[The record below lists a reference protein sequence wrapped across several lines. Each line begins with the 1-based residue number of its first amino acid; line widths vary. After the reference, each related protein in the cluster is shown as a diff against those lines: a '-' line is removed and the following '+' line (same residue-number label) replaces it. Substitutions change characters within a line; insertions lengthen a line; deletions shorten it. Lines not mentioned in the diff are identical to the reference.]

1 MKKVILRDHRR
12 ISPFNEEARDLR
24 ILNKPLWLF
33 QRDVLAR
40 HCDEEITIEDLVQ
53 LPHVDEMLVYRDSQF
68 FNMVLVDE
76 FVARARAS
84 GKACQVAFLPDDRA
98 VVEHVLPLQDYLV
111 QDAQDLWRG
120 ELWYYPHGWVPD
132 EEVEPLVI
140 DTEPLEI
147 GWYHVPT
154 YLVPSGNLVFQ
165 VPLKAFI
172 PISSWVHVLLANSLF
187 GAFGWARRVL
197 KESGLLRVKLN
208 ILLRSLLERKHFL
221 SCSALVRTGRNC
233 KIDPTAIIQ
242 GPTIIGNNVRIEAG
256 TMIISS
262 MIGDNVTIM
271 PGAQIVA
278 SVVSNGCYIPFR
290 AALFGTTFM
299 ENTMVAQNTI
309 LQGCVVGRNTFIGGG
324 NTFTDYNLLG
334 KPIKTMHNGELKP
347 VGMPACGSA
356 VGHDCRIGAGFVV
369 YPGRTIE
376 SGTVLVYKG
385 DQSVIDYNIDA
396 ESALHDPRV
405 LRLSA
410 LSNEPP
416 PPPGADDAPSA
427 GEIERY
433 HLSHDDDELDWDDG
447 YGAPPSRP
455 PADFS
460 IRNADADTVP
470 AGNSG
475 VPFGPRNSQSAIAHL
490 PAEAP
495 PPGHRPPGP

>member
-40 HCDEEITIEDLVQ
+40 HCDEEITIEDMVQ

-68 FNMVLVDE
+68 FNAVLMDE

-84 GKACQVAFLPDDRA
+84 GAACQIAFAADDRA
-98 VVEHVLPLQDYLV
+98 VVEHVLPLQDNLFPDDEGRY
-111 QDAQDLWRG
+111 RG

-132 EEVEPLVI
+132 EEVQALVI

-154 YLVPSGNLVFQ
+154 YLVPSGNLVYQ

-172 PISSWVHVLLANSLF
+172 PIGSWVHVLLANSLF

-197 KESGLLRVKLN
+197 KESNALGVKLN
-208 ILLRSLLERKHFL
+208 ILFRSLIERKHFL
-221 SCSALVRTGRNC
+221 SCSALVRVGRNC

-256 TMIISS
+256 TMIISC

-271 PGAQIVA
+271 PGAQLVA

-324 NTFTDYNLLG
+324 NVFTDYNLLG
-334 KPIKTMHNGELKP
+334 QPIKTMHNGRLVP
-347 VGMPACGSA
+347 VGMAALGSA
-356 VGHDCRIGAGFVV
+356 VGHDCRIGAGFVI

-376 SGTVLVYKG
+376 SGTVLVYQG
-385 DQSVIDYNIDA
+385 DHAVVAHNIDA
-396 ESALHDPRV
+396 ESAAHDPRV
-405 LRLSA
+405 YRLPT
-410 LSNEPP
+410 LSEDEADAD
-416 PPPGADDAPSA
+416 PGAGDPARPPLPTDRDAAWGDLPAAPSA
-427 GEIERY
+427 V
-433 HLSHDDDELDWDDG
+433 SQQ
-447 YGAPPSRP
+447 PSARHPRP
-455 PADFS
+455 A
-460 IRNADADTVP
+460 VP
-470 AGNSG
+470 AESL
-475 VPFGPRNSQSAIAHL
+475 PPIPDPRQPTIDN
-490 PAEAP
+490 
-495 PPGHRPPGP
+495 